1 MRGFCHD
8 GKTISQKSLQNLQV
22 SNKESRKLTR
32 ESLETAL
39 LLLLEKKP
47 LNQITISELVAKAGV
62 SRNAF
67 YRNYKSK
74 EAILESILTQI
85 VRRIFRGIKN
95 FDLKTQLSQAWLFIL
110 TEAKRKPTFTNDFE
124 QHLEK
129 LLTSI
134 VSKRLKAYQR
144 FKKSM
149 ILATLILSG
158 VMPLSRYSQTG

>member
-1 MRGFCHD
+1 MTE
-8 GKTISQKSLQNLQV
+8 KTISKKSLQNLKV

-32 ESLETAL
+32 EALETAL
-39 LLLLEKKP
+39 LLLLEKKT

-85 VRRIFRGIKN
+85 VRRIFRGLKA
-95 FDLKTQLSQAWLFIL
+95 FDLRSQLSQAWLFM
-110 TEAKRKPTFTNDFE
+110 TG
-124 QHLEK
+124 
-129 LLTSI
+129 I

-144 FKKSM
+144 FKKKHD
-149 ILATLILSG
+149 
-158 VMPLSRYSQTG
+158 SRYTNSFWSNAIISVLSNWVADDMRIPAEEVAAIGLPLFL

>member
-1 MRGFCHD
+1 MTE
-8 GKTISQKSLQNLQV
+8 KIISKKSLQNLKV

-32 ESLETAL
+32 EALETAL
-39 LLLLEKKP
+39 LLLLEKKT
-47 LNQITISELVAKAGV
+47 LSQITISELVAKAGV

-85 VRRIFRGIKN
+85 VRRIFRGLKA
-95 FDLKTQLSQAWLFIL
+95 FDLKNQLSQAWLFIL
-110 TEAKRKPTFTNDFE
+110 NEAKKEAQVLGFIFE

-144 FKKSM
+144 FNKKHD
-149 ILATLILSG
+149 
-158 VMPLSRYSQTG
+158 